1 VLLSISTSWPLIR
14 FLTVMTFG
22 TFLVAC
28 LGIAL
33 FFATR
38 AKKR

>member
-1 VLLSISTSWPLIR
+1 
-14 FLTVMTFG
+14 VMTFG

-38 AKKR
+38 PKKR